1 MVKRSVNT
9 NSVIGESSEIP
20 GPGVP
25 WTCVPTACIPYSKCS
40 LSQITN
46 SKVMKAEEAE
56 KKGEQRDVLELAE
69 LLCAPKKLDRDRGEV
84 ALREREFEAN
94 EIKDLI
100 DWIMEKSENLHEWED
115 IYGACTFARILL
127 EKIPTTLLDAYN
139 FREALIEKLP
149 EMDSHYEYRVRIAA
163 GELMGVLCNLG
174 GVQVFAR
181 FLPRIREGIE
191 ENLNRDPLNPAKEQE
206 EAQKELDLVMDTNP
220 NLSKSSLTLF
230 HDTAGWKNLETWM
243 KCLHF
248 CVCGLGSERFKTCCD
263 PDILTIVFKAVSH
276 TNRFVRE
283 TGYDVLGTIIQNQG
297 CGGSGE
303 GNISDYIRVAQQL
316 RTGLGDNW
324 SRVRMAALKTTR
336 LLFQVPPPPG
346 QSHQSLYPILLPPL
360 CLSRYYVAEGV
371 KVYSQQTW
379 CEVTGGRGREI
390 LTSILEPTLDYFVGE
405 SKSENHAV
413 REAACACMAEIG
425 IKLPRDNLRPHLNR
439 LLEALTVCFKDQ
451 SWPVRDA
458 ACIGLGNLVSVFP
471 AETRAAGYI
480 DLMAERFLHNLVDC
494 IPSVREGAA
503 ASIAKILQ
511 GANDPELEKMYL
523 DFAEKQLDGIVDQ
536 PADSKGAA
544 SLSRGPGAN
553 VVVRSGNEAHDE
565 KHTNQVM
572 YSCGGGGCCMD
583 DTFQRPSQLW
593 ERADG
598 AIRLIG
604 EMGIYAPQKVTDR
617 LLEKMVSAASLTHYP
632 HHPYLLETACY
643 TIKALCEGQQKSD
656 FKRNLDFLLPVVA
669 WAVSTNQPLAV
680 AAAEECLATL
690 SQVLG
695 PSVLRSRIEG
705 HIESTIVP
713 RLLNFLPPPGS
724 H

>member
-1 MVKRSVNT
+1 M
-9 NSVIGESSEIP
+9 
-20 GPGVP
+20 
-25 WTCVPTACIPYSKCS
+25 
-40 LSQITN
+40 
-46 SKVMKAEEAE
+46 
-56 KKGEQRDVLELAE
+56 KGEQSDVLELAE
-69 LLCAPKKLDRDRGEV
+69 LLCASKKLDRDRGEV

-94 EIKDLI
+94 EIKDLV

-127 EKIPTTLLDAYN
+127 EKVSTTLLDAHN

-174 GVQVFAR
+174 GVEVFAR
-181 FLPRIREGIE
+181 FLPRIKEGIE

-248 CVCGLGSERFKTCCD
+248 CICGLGSERFKMCCD

-283 TGYDVLGTIIQNQG
+283 TGYDVLSTVIQNQG
-297 CGGSGE
+297 CEGSGE

-346 QSHQSLYPILLPPL
+346 QSYQRVYPILLPPL

-390 LTSILEPTLDYFVGE
+390 LTGILEPTLDYFVEE
-405 SKSENHAV
+405 SKSENHVV
-413 REAACACMAEIG
+413 REAACACMAEVG
-425 IKLPRDNLRPHLNR
+425 IKLPRDHLRPHLNR
-439 LLEALTVCFKDQ
+439 LLEALTMCFEDQ

-471 AETRAAGYI
+471 AETRAAGYT

-503 ASIAKILQ
+503 ASIAKVLQ

-523 DFAEKQLDGIVDQ
+523 DFAEKQLDDIVDQ
-536 PADSKGAA
+536 PVDSKGAV
-544 SLSRGPGAN
+544 SMSRGPGAN
-553 VVVRSGNEAHDE
+553 VVVRSGNEAHDA

-572 YSCGGGGCCMD
+572 YSCGSLATRVNKGGSGCCMD

-617 LLEKMVSAASLTHYP
+617 LLEKMVNAASLTHYP

-656 FKRNLDFLLPVVA
+656 FKRNLDFLLPVIA
-669 WAVSTNQPLAV
+669 WAVSTNQPLAI

-690 SQVLG
+690 SKALG

-705 HIESTIVP
+705 HLESTIVP
-713 RLLNFLPPPGS
+713 RLLNFLPSPSS